1 LSQEGRH
8 EGVNIKEF
16 NLIGLNMIN
25 TIPMATEIAI
35 EDHKRKIEDRDS
47 DSEENEEV
55 INLPLGQEYTS

>member
-1 LSQEGRH
+1 
-8 EGVNIKEF
+8 
-16 NLIGLNMIN
+16 
-25 TIPMATEIAI
+25 MATEIAI